1 MAVIIPDSSV
11 FAVVFPYTGGLRKG
25 SVTMRQTIGAGL
37 LLLLLLFLP
46 PWLRAGETANTG
58 GTAAP
63 LQTEQSVPDSGTGSD
78 AAHTVRLW
86 NGSAVETM
94 TAAEYLPGVVRGEMP
109 AAFETEALKAQ
120 AVAERTYLYYRM
132 ASAPKD
138 SHPDADV
145 CTDPACC
152 TAWLSETDARAKW
165 GDKFDQCEVKI
176 QQAVTDT
183 DGQVV
188 LYEGAPIMAVFH
200 SSSAGATAASGD
212 VWAAELPYL
221 VSVKSP
227 ESPDSVPNYY
237 SVNTFTAE
245 SFRTAFLAAHPEA
258 KLSGDTGGWI
268 RDVLLTDTGRVASA
282 TVGGVSITGKELR
295 SLYGLRST
303 AFTVEASG
311 DSVIFRVTG
320 YGHGVGMSQY
330 GANELAK
337 EGKTWQEI
345 LQWYYTGVTIG
356 LYNG

>member
-1 MAVIIPDSSV
+1 
-11 FAVVFPYTGGLRKG
+11 
-25 SVTMRQTIGAGL
+25 MRQIIAAAIVL
-37 LLLLLLFLP
+37 LMLLFLP
-46 PWLRAGETANTG
+46 PWLRAEENTPETD
-58 GTAAP
+58 AAPQP
-63 LQTEQSVPDSGTGSD
+63 LQTEQSNPVSGAGSD

-86 NGSAVETM
+86 DGSAVQTL

-109 AAFETEALKAQ
+109 ATFEEEALKAQ
-120 AVAERTYLYYRM
+120 AAAERTYLYYRM

-138 SHPDADV
+138 SHPGADV
-145 CTDPACC
+145 CTDPGCC
-152 TAWLSETDARAKW
+152 TAWLSEADAQSKW
-165 GDKFDQCEVKI
+165 GDKFDQYEAKV
-176 QQAVTDT
+176 QQAVADT

-188 LYEGAPIMAVFH
+188 LYDGAPIMAVFH

-282 TVGGVSITGKELR
+282 TVGGVSVTGKELR

-311 DSVIFRVTG
+311 DSVTFRVTG

>member
-1 MAVIIPDSSV
+1 MRRSMAAALVLTV
-11 FAVVFPYTGGLRKG
+11 
-25 SVTMRQTIGAGL
+25 
-37 LLLLLLFLP
+37 LLFGGAYLA
-46 PWLRAGETANTG
+46 AGKTPAQETVPDG
-58 GTAAP
+58 AA
-63 LQTEQSVPDSGTGSD
+63 QEQSPQGQKDSGVQL
-78 AAHTVRLW
+78 TVK
-86 NGSAVETM
+86 NGDAVENM
-94 TAAEYLPGVVRGEMP
+94 ALDAYLQGVVRGEMP
-109 AAFETEALKAQ
+109 ASFEQEALKAQ
-120 AVAERTYLYYRM
+120 AAAERTYVYYQLAAGRKE
-132 ASAPKD
+132 A
-138 SHPDADV
+138 HPQADV

-152 TAWLSETDARAKW
+152 NAWLSEEAAREKW
-165 GDKFDQCEVKI
+165 GGDFDGWERRI
-176 QQAVTDT
+176 EEAVAAT
-183 DGQVV
+183 DGQVA
-188 LYEGAPIMAVFH
+188 LYDGQPIMAVFH
-200 SSSAGATAASGD
+200 SSSAGATVASGD

>member
-1 MAVIIPDSSV
+1 M
-11 FAVVFPYTGGLRKG
+11 
-25 SVTMRQTIGAGL
+25 TMRQTIAAGL
-37 LLLLLLFLP
+37 FLLMLLFLP
-46 PWLRAGETANTG
+46 PWLRAEEPAPQEDTSPQPIQTQQ
-58 GTAAP
+58 AAP
-63 LQTEQSVPDSGTGSD
+63 EDGTGSD
-78 AAHTVRLW
+78 AAHTLRLW
-86 NGSAVETM
+86 DGSAVQTL

-109 AAFETEALKAQ
+109 ATFELEALKAQ

-145 CTDPACC
+145 CIDPACC

>member
-1 MAVIIPDSSV
+1 
-11 FAVVFPYTGGLRKG
+11 
-25 SVTMRQTIGAGL
+25 MRQTIGAGL

-46 PWLRAGETANTG
+46 PWLRAGETDTG
-58 GTAAP
+58 GSAAAP
-63 LQTEQSVPDSGTGSD
+63 LQAEQRVPDSGAGSD
-78 AAHTVRLW
+78 AAHTVRVW

-132 ASAPKD
+132 AAAPKEN
-138 SHPDADV
+138 HPDADV

-152 TAWLSETDARAKW
+152 TAWLSEADARAKW
-165 GDKFDQCEVKI
+165 GDKFDQCETKI
-176 QQAVTDT
+176 QQAVSDT

-212 VWAAELPYL
+212 VWMAELPYL

-227 ESPDSVPNYY
+227 EDADSVPNYY
-237 SVNTFTAE
+237 SVNTFTTE
-245 SFRTAFLAAHPEA
+245 EFRSIFCKAHPEA
-258 KLSGDTGGWI
+258 KLSGDVGGWI
-268 RDVLLTDTGRVASA
+268 RDVLLTDAGRVASA
-282 TVGGVSITGKELR
+282 AVGGVSVTGKELR

-311 DSVIFRVTG
+311 GSVTFRVTG

-330 GANELAK
+330 GANALAK
-337 EGKTWQEI
+337 EGKTWREI

>member
-1 MAVIIPDSSV
+1 
-11 FAVVFPYTGGLRKG
+11 
-25 SVTMRQTIGAGL
+25 MRQIIAAAIVL
-37 LLLLLLFLP
+37 LMLLFLP
-46 PWLRAGETANTG
+46 PWLRAEENTPETD
-58 GTAAP
+58 AAPQP
-63 LQTEQSVPDSGTGSD
+63 LQTEQPNPVSGAGSD

-86 NGSAVETM
+86 DGSAVQTL

-109 AAFETEALKAQ
+109 ATFEEEALKAQ
-120 AVAERTYLYYRM
+120 AAAERTYLYYRM
-132 ASAPKD
+132 ASEPKN

-145 CTDPACC
+145 CTDPGCC
-152 TAWLSETDARAKW
+152 TAWLSEADAQSKW
-165 GDKFDQCEVKI
+165 GGKFDQYEAKV
-176 QQAVTDT
+176 QQAVADT

-245 SFRTAFLAAHPEA
+245 SFRTAFLAVHPEA
-258 KLSGDTGGWI
+258 KLSGDTAGWI

-282 TVGGVSITGKELR
+282 TVGGVSVTGKELR

-311 DSVIFRVTG
+311 DSVTFRVTG

>member
-1 MAVIIPDSSV
+1 M
-11 FAVVFPYTGGLRKG
+11 
-25 SVTMRQTIGAGL
+25 TMRQTIAAGL
-37 LLLLLLFLP
+37 FLLMLLFLP
-46 PWLRAGETANTG
+46 PWLRAEEPAPQEDTSPQPIQTQQ
-58 GTAAP
+58 AAP
-63 LQTEQSVPDSGTGSD
+63 EDGTGSD
-78 AAHTVRLW
+78 AAHTLRLW

>member
-1 MAVIIPDSSV
+1 
-11 FAVVFPYTGGLRKG
+11 
-25 SVTMRQTIGAGL
+25 MRQIIAAAIVL
-37 LLLLLLFLP
+37 LMLLFLP
-46 PWLRAGETANTG
+46 PWLRAEENTPETD
-58 GTAAP
+58 AALQP
-63 LQTEQSVPDSGTGSD
+63 LQTEQPNPASGAGSD

-86 NGSAVETM
+86 DGNAVQTL

-109 AAFETEALKAQ
+109 ATFEEEALKAQ
-120 AVAERTYLYYRM
+120 ATAERTYLYYRM
-132 ASAPKD
+132 AAGPKAT
-138 SHPDADV
+138 HPDADV
-145 CTDPACC
+145 CTDSNCC
-152 TAWLSETDARAKW
+152 TAWLSEEDARTKW
-165 GDKFDQCEVKI
+165 GDKFDQYETKI
-176 QQAVTDT
+176 DRAVADT

-188 LYEGAPIMAVFH
+188 LYDGAPIMAVFH